1 MRKIF
6 LAIGLT
12 LLSLACKESGPSMPI
27 TPPVTPPVTPPAT
40 ALGVKAI
47 SPTSGPDS
55 TSVTITGGGFGTT
68 AANDS
73 VLFDGHLASIS
84 TINDS
89 VLVALV
95 PLGAGT
101 GAVLVKTG
109 GKTAT
114 GPLFTYVYTYTVT
127 TLAGGVLGDA
137 DGTGTA
143 AKFNDPFGIA
153 CDTAGNVIVAD
164 DGNNK
169 IRMVTP
175 AGVVTTIAGSGMPG
189 FKDGPASM
197 AEFLDPP
204 SVAVDPNNNVL
215 VADVYNYK
223 IRKISGGNVST
234 VVGSTF
240 GEVNGPVATA
250 QFEFPGWL
258 TVDAGGNIFVADGLY
273 IREISG
279 GSVSTLFNAASLG
292 SSFTT
297 FIGIAVNQGDTLYLT
312 NFPGDYVYSL
322 TGAGVFSDL
331 AGSGLLTYEDGT
343 GSAASF
349 SSCKGLTVDG
359 HGNVLVADEANQRIR
374 MITPGGSVTTVAGS
388 GTGVDQDGTGSSAG
402 FYYPE
407 AVAVDKKSG
416 TIYVLEPMSNRI
428 RKITV
433 Q

>member
-1 MRKIF
+1 MIKAIAY
-6 LAIGLT
+6 LALAA
-12 LLSLACKESGPSMPI
+12 LLFSCKKSASP
-27 TPPVTPPVTPPAT
+27 PPVTPPVTPPVAPPAKT
-40 ALGVKAI
+40 LGI
-47 SPTSGPDS
+47 TTITPTSGPDS

-68 AANDS
+68 AASDS
-73 VLFDGHLASIS
+73 VLFDGHLATIS
-84 TINDS
+84 SINDS

-101 GAVLVKTG
+101 GSVLVKTG
-109 GKTAT
+109 GKTAA
-114 GPLFTYVYTYTVT
+114 GPVFTYVYTYMVT

-223 IRKISGGNVST
+223 IREISGGNVST

-258 TVDAGGNIFVADGLY
+258 AVDASDNIFVADGLF
-273 IREISG
+273 IRKISG
-279 GSVSTLFNAASLG
+279 GSVSTLFDATSLG

-312 NFPGDYVYSL
+312 NFSGDYVYAL

-374 MITPGGSVTTVAGS
+374 MISPGGVVTTIAGS
-388 GTGVDQDGTGSSAG
+388 GTGADQDGAGASAE